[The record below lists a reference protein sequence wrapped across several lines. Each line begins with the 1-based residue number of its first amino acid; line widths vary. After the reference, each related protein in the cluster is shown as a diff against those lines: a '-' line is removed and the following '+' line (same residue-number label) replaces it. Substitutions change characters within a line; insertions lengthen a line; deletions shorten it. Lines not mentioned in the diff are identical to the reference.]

1 VTKESNNSVGADQAK
16 ASIGADL
23 VIPALALA
31 FAVYFFIDIAGL
43 AWEAKANGVLIG
55 AVLVVLIAI
64 QGVRLGLQL
73 ARGEGRLGFESLLGP
88 REALPARLALV
99 GLTIA
104 FIVALPW
111 LGLTLTLFL
120 AMAAALRAMGLKS
133 WNKNLLISFIVAA
146 SAWGLFIALLETDM
160 PHGPVEFVLSKILN
174 TSR

>member
-1 VTKESNNSVGADQAK
+1 MAKESNRSGDAGVANRSL
-16 ASIGADL
+16 GADL

-31 FAVYFFIDIAGL
+31 FAVYFFADIADL

-55 AVLVVLIAI
+55 AILVVLIAI

-73 ARGEGRLGFESLLGP
+73 ARGQASLGFESLLGP

-99 GLTIA
+99 GITIV
-104 FIVALPW
+104 FIVTVQW

-120 AMAAALRAMGLKS
+120 SMGAALRAMGLRGWK
-133 WNKNLLISFIVAA
+133 KNLLISFIVAA
-146 SAWGLFIALLETDM
+146 LAWGLFIALLETDM
-160 PHGPVEFVLSKILN
+160 PHGPVEIMLSKILN

>member
-1 VTKESNNSVGADQAK
+1 MEKERNNSVGAD
-16 ASIGADL
+16 L
-23 VIPALALA
+23 VIPGLALA
-31 FAVYFFIDIAGL
+31 FAIYFFVDIYDL

-55 AVLVVLIAI
+55 TILVVLIAI

-99 GLTIA
+99 GITIA
-104 FIVALPW
+104 FIVLVQW

-133 WNKNLLISFIVAA
+133 WRKNLLISFIVAA
-146 SAWGLFIALLETDM
+146 SAYGLFIALLDSDM
-160 PHGPVEFVLSKILN
+160 PRGPVEQLFAKP
-174 TSR
+174 R

>member
-1 VTKESNNSVGADQAK
+1 VTKESNNSVGADF
-16 ASIGADL
+16 

-31 FAVYFFIDIAGL
+31 FAVYFFVDIAEL

-55 AVLVVLIAI
+55 TILVVLIAI

-73 ARGEGRLGFESLLGP
+73 AGGEGRLGFESLLGP

-99 GLTIA
+99 GITIA
-104 FIVALPW
+104 FVVAVQW

-133 WNKNLLISFIVAA
+133 WKKNLLISFIVAA
-146 SAWGLFIALLETDM
+146 LAWGLFIALLESDM
-160 PHGPVEFVLSKILN
+160 PHGPVEIVLSRIIGK
-174 TSR
+174 